1 MIKYSIQNECLENIE
16 AFDTSKFESEMAL
29 IESTIEILNKSIFM
43 MELAGTDVDLP
54 ECPLFMESVFIQE
67 AEEDDNNETDT
78 ADNTDSNDK
87 QDSSNIS
94 EDERKAYNKENQF
107 RQKNKK
113 GKVEHILI
121 SILLFIPRLF
131 GFIIQSIVKF
141 FKKIFNKDTAE
152 KAKTVANAT
161 DAERQSAIDSLG
173 TSIVGG
179 GEGENKERTPNG
191 IIDLKDGNVKFY
203 NGDAVEKATL
213 AMVDALK
220 KLSFEGSDIL
230 TKDHASICKEIE
242 KKSYDFANAFK
253 NRKNDV
259 KQNFIDA
266 LNTTATYKADGI
278 QDIQNQVTNSLRDLS
293 NTATNLQKEY
303 SKISNK
309 LAQHIRSTIGVGNE
323 NNTQVINKTNRLLI
337 NPAKTLLDQLKS
349 FTEAASNGM
358 NDLAATFMRYSENIN
373 ICYKAIRSIGN
384 NKNPNILNN
393 KTIKN
398 NADDVEKISNNN
410 NSQPQT

>member
-1 MIKYSIQNECLENIE
+1 MIKYSIQNECLKNIE

-67 AEEDDNNETDT
+67 AENDDNNETDT

-173 TSIVGG
+173 TSTVGA
-179 GEGENKERTPNG
+179 EGENKERTPNG
-191 IIDLKDGNVKFY
+191 IVDLKDGNVKFY
-203 NGDAVEKATL
+203 DGEAVEKATL
-213 AMVDALK
+213 AMVEALK
-220 KLSFEGSDIL
+220 TLSFGGSKDIL
-230 TKDHASICKEIE
+230 TKDHASISEEIQE
-242 KKSYDFANAFK
+242 KSRNFANAFRNKK
-253 NRKNDV
+253 NNV
-259 KQNFIDA
+259 EQNFINA
-266 LNTTATYKADGI
+266 LKTTAIYKADGI
-278 QDIQNQVTNSLRDLS
+278 QDIQNRVTKSLKALKDIADS
-293 NTATNLQKEY
+293 LQEEY
-303 SKISNK
+303 SKISNA
-309 LAQHIRSTIGVGNE
+309 LAEDIRKTIGVGNE
-323 NNTQVINKTNRLLI
+323 NNTQVINKTNKFLI
-337 NPAKTLLDQLKS
+337 NPAKTLLDQIKS
-349 FTEAASNGM
+349 FAKAASNGM
-358 NDLAATFMRYSENIN
+358 NDLAATFERYSKNID
-373 ICYKAIRSIGN
+373 ICYNAIVSIGK
-384 NKNPNILNN
+384 NKKNNILDNGTVEK
-393 KTIKN
+393 KTN
-398 NADDVEKISNNN
+398 EVEKISNGN